1 MEFSNRP
8 VAGVDGLAETEAAI
22 ARTEAEIEAG
32 EHVGLGRI
40 NRKADQAT
48 EIERLEAA
56 VRGADAPVAE
66 AGPVDGL
73 TRQQRRAL
81 ARKGS
86 RAA

>member
-1 MEFSNRP
+1 M
-8 VAGVDGLAETEAAI
+8 
-22 ARTEAEIEAG
+22 
-32 EHVGLGRI
+32 
-40 NRKADQAT
+40 
-48 EIERLEAA
+48 
-56 VRGADAPVAE
+56 RGADAPVAE